1 MSKWTRIASCM
12 VSLGL
17 MTIAPNPI
25 SLKIYYDIAV
35 RDIVMAVG
43 AMALSMLTKA
53 AEDRE

>member
-1 MSKWTRIASCM
+1 M